1 VPLRQVDYK
10 VLEGYHKH
18 DIATKKQKD
27 EVKAQIL
34 YEQKGF
40 CKEGGEGDGY

>member
-1 VPLRQVDYK
+1 MEKHHKREVAKKK
-10 VLEGYHKH
+10 VQEEAKS
-18 DIATKKQKD
+18 
-27 EVKAQIL
+27 QIL